1 MIKLNRNIKGGKSMR
16 KRYAILII
24 CLSGILFLSR
34 SFAQDEVFPTKDAI
48 WNICVD
54 TYPESKS
61 YFYGLTG
68 DTVID
73 NQTYNK
79 LYLLNDTLLQ
89 IDSKDIY
96 VGGIRQSDK
105 KVYMKPADKST
116 GEELEEFLMYDFS
129 VKKEDVINL
138 GKYPF
143 FCIDFYGLT
152 FDDVD
157 IKKLNEKEAYVL
169 DTWDS
174 DLGRNINVILSG
186 DEVWIEGIGSLLGLF
201 FTQGPQLAGLNK
213 GFLNG
218 DEVTK
223 LACLKVGDKIRY
235 QHPECKECMKNVI
248 TGLDRNE
255 LFPVT
260 IRQIGN
266 RQLLL
271 QSSESDLPLQFEML
285 SLSGQVM
292 QSQIIREAESRI
304 ELRVI
309 PGIYLYRLIGDK
321 VYKSDKIVVR

>member
-1 MIKLNRNIKGGKSMR
+1 MKKQ
-16 KRYAILII
+16 YAILLI
-24 CLSGILFLSR
+24 CLSGILFPFR
-34 SFAQDEVFPTKDAI
+34 SSAQDEVFPTKDAI

-105 KVYMKPADKST
+105 KVYMKPADTKYK
-116 GEELEEFLMYDFS
+116 EEIEEFLMYDFS
-129 VKKEDVINL
+129 AKKGDILNMD
-138 GKYPF
+138 KRPF
-143 FCIDFYGLT
+143 YYYDFFGLT
-152 FDDVD
+152 FENVD
-157 IKKLNEKEAYVL
+157 IYNLANHISRSARIEDIQ
-169 DTWDS
+169 DT
-174 DLGRNINVILSG
+174 DLGFTMVVFLI
-186 DEVWIEGIGSLLGLF
+186 DFDTWIEGIGSLSGLF
-201 FTQGPQLAGLNK
+201 FTQGPKLAGYK
-213 GFLNG
+213 QRFFDR

-248 TGLDRNE
+248 TGLDRKE

-309 PGIYLYRLIGDK
+309 PGIYLYRLIGDR

>member
-1 MIKLNRNIKGGKSMR
+1 MR

-24 CLSGILFLSR
+24 CLSGILFPFR
-34 SFAQDEVFPTKDAI
+34 SSAQDEVFPTKDAI

-68 DTVID
+68 DTVIN
-73 NQTYNK
+73 NQIYSK

-96 VGGIRQSDK
+96 VGGIRQFGK

-116 GEELEEFLMYDFS
+116 GEEFEEFLMYDFS
-129 VKKEDVINL
+129 VIKEDVINL

-157 IKKLNEKEAYVL
+157 IKNLNEKKAYVL

-174 DLGRNINVILSG
+174 DLGRNINVDLSG

-201 FTQGPQLAGLNK
+201 FTQGPILAGLNK
-213 GFLNG
+213 GFLNR
-218 DEVTK
+218 DEATK

-248 TGLDRNE
+248 TGLGRNE

-260 IRQIGN
+260 VRQIGN
-266 RQLLL
+266 RQL
-271 QSSESDLPLQFEML
+271 SIRCSENGLPLQFEML
-285 SLSGQVM
+285 SLSGTVLQQNTVRDRNTTIDLKV
-292 QSQIIREAESRI
+292 S
-304 ELRVI
+304 V
-309 PGIYLYRLIGDK
+309 PGVYLYRLIGDK
-321 VYKSDKIVVR
+321 VYKSEKIVVR